1 MDRLVSFRPPSG
13 GIPGAEIDPSGG
25 IAARVLVHGQSD
37 SGRRFWLTAKKVFAA
52 PGFTMNQILPAVFS
66 ISKDGTIQA
75 MVVTHVDDFLF
86 AALPAAQEQMQ
97 RVLDDFGITK
107 NATRDFRFC
116 GKELSS
122 SLT

>member
-1 MDRLVSFRPPSG
+1 MPVY
-13 GIPGAEIDPSGG
+13 
-25 IAARVLVHGQSD
+25 GQSD
-37 SGRRFWLTAKKVFAA
+37 SGRRFWLTVKRVFAA
-52 PGFTMNQILPAVFS
+52 AGLTMNQILPAVVS

-107 NATRDFRFC
+107 TEARDV
-116 GKELSS
+116 
-122 SLT
+122 